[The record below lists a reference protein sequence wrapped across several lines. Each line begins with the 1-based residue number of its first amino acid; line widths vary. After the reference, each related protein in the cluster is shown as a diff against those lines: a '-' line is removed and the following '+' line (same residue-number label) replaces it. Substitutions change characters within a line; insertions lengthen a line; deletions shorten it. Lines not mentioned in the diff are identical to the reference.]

1 MKRIKNR
8 VLIFTGLCLV
18 ILLNFSL
25 QSQNSNG
32 FEAAYYSGEPLEKIV
47 LQTDRDLYLAG
58 EFIWFSSFCSI
69 KNESAF
75 SSISQILYIELFNA
89 EKKVFLREKFKLNE
103 GKTAGY
109 IVIPEETP
117 TDYYFIRAYTMYLRN
132 FSPENYFISSLTIV
146 NPEIPQSSSIFNQE
160 IKTAIEFGNFSSDI
174 PSKIAIKLPLRILQK
189 TTDVFLVNN
198 NGEQLNELN
207 IYPNGLCLAEYT
219 AVDSL
224 NYFLKLQFQNGD
236 SLFTPLVPQNVNDLV
251 IHTDMS
257 GTAINIKVFWPDHN
271 QKHASDFKLK
281 ITSQAYFDIFETDL
295 ILNKETTIPFS
306 KLSQGLNHIVVVDQ
320 KDSIVD
326 FKSVYFEEEIPDEIK
341 LKLQKSIFNP
351 REKVELDVQLSGQQ
365 SEYPELVTVSV
376 IKKGTTVNNELFLP
390 EVVIENPFLMKSYFE
405 KNTTRSAEI
414 KEQIDIALMLFDAK
428 AKEAYHNFLNRPKSD
443 WIYPPEIRDIS
454 ISGLLV
460 DKNSKEPLK
469 DVQMFVSVLFEDFQ
483 LHTTKTKDDGSF
495 VFTLNHLTGN
505 HNLYLFPDLQDDGEH
520 ELLIHNDFSTDFRA
534 LNKCTPI
541 IDTSLIHLLEEIY
554 INQQV
559 SSNFPGGITEKQQEV
574 RELSTWFGVEMTSI
588 KLADYINLT
597 SFREVINE
605 IVPHVRLK
613 VNNNQYRF
621 TVFDDKAEL
630 TYENPLVLLDNIPVT
645 DINELIKIHP
655 AMIEKIEV
663 MNQPYVLGNYTIW
676 GLILITTKTENFGGI
691 KLPKES
697 AFINYQTLT
706 NSSSFLPLDF
716 SIDKTAKSSNAFF
729 NTVLYWNSFN
739 GIDRTNKKISFYTSD
754 HTAEYE
760 VNIKAYNGKGGLY
773 KGSSVFSVK
782 LR

>member
-8 VLIFTGLCLV
+8 VLIFTGYCLV
-18 ILLNFSL
+18 ILLHFSV

-32 FEAAYYSGEPLEKIV
+32 FEAAYYAGEPLEKIV

-58 EFIWFSSFCSI
+58 EYIWFSSFCSI
-69 KNESAF
+69 INESAF
-75 SSISQILYIELFNA
+75 SPISQILYIEIYNA
-89 EKKVFLREKFKLNE
+89 ERKVFLREKFKLNE

-109 IVIPEETP
+109 LVIPEETP

-132 FSPENYFISSLTIV
+132 FSPENYFTSSLTIV
-146 NPEIPQSSSIFNQE
+146 NPEIPQSGSIFNQE
-160 IKTAIEFGNFSSDI
+160 IKTAIEIGNLSSDI
-174 PSKIAIKLPLRILQK
+174 PSKIALKLPPGILQK

-198 NGEQLNELN
+198 MGEQTNELN
-207 IYPNGLCLAEYT
+207 IYPNGLCLAEYI

-224 NYFLKLQFQNGD
+224 NYFIKLQFQNGD
-236 SLFTPLVPQNVNDLV
+236 SLYTPLVPKDVNDLV
-251 IHTDMS
+251 IHTQMS
-257 GTAINIKVFWPDHN
+257 GTALDIKVLWPAYD

-281 ITSQAYFDIFETDL
+281 ITSQAYFDLFETDL
-295 ILNKETTIPFS
+295 ILNNKTNIPFS
-306 KLSQGLNHIVVVDQ
+306 KLSQGMNHIVVVDQ
-320 KDSIVD
+320 KDSIVG
-326 FKSVYFEEEIPDEIK
+326 FKSVYFENEIPGNIE
-341 LKLQKSIFNP
+341 LKLQKSNFNT
-351 REKVELDVQLSGQQ
+351 REKVELDVQLSEQQ

-376 IKKGTTVNNELFLP
+376 IKKGTTVSNELFLP
-390 EVVIENPFLMKSYFE
+390 EVVIENPFLMKSYFQ
-405 KNTTRSAEI
+405 KNTTRTAEI
-414 KEQIDIALMLFDAK
+414 KEQINIALMLFDAK
-428 AKEAYHNFLNRPKSD
+428 AKEAYRNFLNRPKSD

-460 DKNSKEPLK
+460 DKNSREPLK

-495 VFTLNHLTGN
+495 VFALNHLTGN

-554 INQQV
+554 VNQQV
-559 SSNFPGGITEKQQEV
+559 SNKFPGGITEKQHKV
-574 RELSTWFGVEMTSI
+574 RELSSWFGVEMISI
-588 KLADYINLT
+588 NLADYINLT

-605 IVPHVRLK
+605 IVPSVRLRE
-613 VNNNQYRF
+613 NNNQYRF

-663 MNQPYVLGNYTIW
+663 MNHPYVLGDYTIW
-676 GLILITTKTENFGGI
+676 GLILITTKTDNFAGV
-691 KLPKES
+691 KLPEES
-697 AFINYQTLT
+697 AFLNYQTQT
-706 NSSSFLPLDF
+706 NSASFVPLQF
-716 SIDKTAKSSNAFF
+716 GAELNENSSNPFF
-729 NTVLYWNSFN
+729 HTTLYWNPYFN
-739 GIDRTNKKISFYTSD
+739 SNQDVEKISFYTSD
-754 HTAEYE
+754 NASEFDLI
-760 VNIKAYNGKGGLY
+760 VRGIKSD
-773 KGSSVFSVK
+773 GSPYLGSATFTVTK
-782 LR
+782 